1 MNWRRGQE
9 VMNRLGSLLRRT
21 VKGSRCVY
29 DASCAHNFRKPSHQG
44 AWWTLKVFL
53 AQLVEQLTLNQ
64 WVEGS
69 SPSEDTPGVLNGT
82 PFSLLLEALLTFFLF
97 FLSKL
102 LHNSKKSIIFAAAKV
117 LLFV

>member
-1 MNWRRGQE
+1 
-9 VMNRLGSLLRRT
+9 MNRLGSLLRRT

-82 PFSLLLEALLTFFLF
+82 PFFFAVGGSLNFFLF
-97 FLSKL
+97 FFVQTLAQFKKKYYLCSRKGFAFCVKL
-102 LHNSKKSIIFAAAKV
+102 PK
-117 LLFV
+117 